1 MREDKRHMTMNTIAV
16 FCTFCVDIS
25 IHRATFVPDAGV
37 AAIKSN
43 KRLPS
48 CYRVHLAALGVR
60 VVGEVSQCLV
70 P

>member
-1 MREDKRHMTMNTIAV
+1 MREDKRHMTMNTIA
-16 FCTFCVDIS
+16 FRVDIS
-25 IHRATFVPDAGV
+25 IYSATCVPDAGV

-60 VVGEVSQCLV
+60 VAGEVSQCLV